1 MAPRSKISKLP
12 QEVKDWLNGALLENQ
27 FGEYDM
33 LSKEMK
39 ILGYDISKS
48 AIHRY
53 GQEFE
58 DKLFAIKIATEQARA
73 ITDAIPDDAGVMND
87 ALIRLV
93 QQKAFDTLVKME
105 EGANI
110 KDIGLMVARLSS
122 ATVGQ
127 KRFSEEV
134 RSRAAAA
141 ADTVDAIAKKGGLSA
156 DAMDAIRRRILGISA

>member
-12 QEVKDWLNGALLENQ
+12 QEVKDWLDGALLENQ
-27 FGEYDM
+27 FGEYD
-33 LSKEMK
+33 LLAKEMK

-134 RSRAAAA
+134 RSRAAAT

-156 DAMDAIRRRILGISA
+156 DAMDAIRRRILGIAA